1 MPLRFDEATK
11 TLTVSVRDLADE
23 GGFHRVGFERGES
36 WNRLGLG
43 AELHSQVLKNRGD
56 ENFAYLSEVHLE
68 HRVTVG
74 EWTAIVTGRL
84 DGCVQQENGAWLVE
98 EFKSAYSPHTH
109 VRPFGPNFERHRRQ
123 LLIYCHLWRQ
133 LGHSPVRGALVYLDI
148 ATRKEFPFEISYDSS
163 VEQNAIEARLQE
175 LIDLWKSEEAVRKQ
189 KALIA
194 ANLPFPHS
202 SPRPGQAVLIE
213 AVRAAVQSQENLLAE
228 APTGS
233 GKTAAGLH
241 PALAEALSSG
251 KQLFFLT
258 AKTLQQKMAGD
269 ALIAMNR
276 AGGFRTLQMRSK
288 EKMCANDRVICHED
302 FCPYAKNYPEKMEE
316 SKLLERLIETQ
327 PHHDPGAV
335 FNEAKR
341 EKVCPFE
348 VQLEL
353 ASHADAVV
361 ADYNY
366 VFDPGVSMRQLDELE
381 NTILLVDEA
390 HNLPDRARQI
400 FSPELRE
407 EDFQA
412 AIRGL
417 PALTPRRGSISAQRT
432 KQSGPLSKQSE
443 PLESPQPLKSIPSLL
458 EEEGRGEG
466 ERPPQQIN
474 LFMNEPTDPTGCL
487 FEEIRRIF
495 ESVITLLHKNAE
507 VLIENSS
514 IAETAPPKEELR
526 KIWKAWE
533 ARFIEYLS
541 WKRENKI
548 AAPDDPILDCHFA
561 LQKFISTLNWFGP
574 GFSCV
579 VERTNSG
586 IRLALVCLDPAR
598 PLAPIFAAASSTI
611 FLSATLQPV
620 ESTRRVLGLER
631 AQTKAISLPP
641 PFPRENRKIMILPQV
656 RTTFGAREKNFPR
669 IARLVADMAD
679 AVPGN
684 VLVLFPS
691 YTFLSKVAELMPPTS
706 TTLLR
711 QRPNVPDVERQE
723 ILRALSSVAAR
734 HSVRTGSEFA
744 TSGAHGVTPPTG
756 GAERILLFAVLGGM
770 YAEGV
775 DYPGELLSA
784 VFVVSPALPQ
794 VSFERELLRRYF
806 DEQEGAGFDYAYL
819 QPGMTRVIQAAGRLI
834 RSETDRGVIALICQR
849 FLQPP
854 YTDYL
859 PKDWFDETPAELI
872 AQDPVQEIRKFF
884 SI

>member
-1 MPLRFDEATK
+1 MPLRFDETTK
-11 TLTVSVRDLADE
+11 TLTVSVRELAE
-23 GGFHRVGFERGES
+23 TGGFHHVGFERGES

-43 AELHSQVLKNRGD
+43 ADLHSQVLKSRHTGNA
-56 ENFAYLSEVHLE
+56 AYLSEVHLE
-68 HRVTVG
+68 QRVAVG
-74 EWTAIVTGRL
+74 EWTAIITGRL
-84 DGCVQQENGAWLVE
+84 DGCVPQEDGVWLVE
-98 EFKSAYSPHTH
+98 EFKSAYAPSTH
-109 VRPFGPNFERHRRQ
+109 IRPFGPGFERHRRQ
-123 LLIYCHLWRQ
+123 LLIYCHLWWQ
-133 LGHSPVRGALVYLDI
+133 LGHSPVHAALVYLDI
-148 ATRKEFPFEISYDSS
+148 ATGKEFPFEIPYDAG
-163 VEQNAIEARLQE
+163 VEQRVIETRLLE
-175 LIDLWKSEEAVRKQ
+175 LIAIWKAEEIVRKR

-202 SPRPGQAVLIE
+202 SPRSGQAVLI
-213 AVRAAVQSQENLLAE
+213 AAIRAAVQSQENLLAE

-251 KQLFFLT
+251 RQLYFLT

-302 FCPYAKNYPEKMEE
+302 FCPYARNYPEKMEK

-327 PHHDPGAV
+327 PHHDPAAV
-335 FNEAKR
+335 FDEAKL

-353 ASHADAVV
+353 ASRADAVV

-366 VFDPGVSMRQLDELE
+366 IFDPGVSMRELDDLE

-400 FSPELRE
+400 YSPELRE
-407 EDFQA
+407 EHFQA
-412 AIRGL
+412 ALNLLDEQKPKTSRLRRTVRGQKCDL
-417 PALTPRRGSISAQRT
+417 QAVLLLDETVEQTGYLFDEIGETFRAVMAQLQAT
-432 KQSGPLSKQSE
+432 SNIL
-443 PLESPQPLKSIPSLL
+443 
-458 EEEGRGEG
+458 GE
-466 ERPPQQIN
+466 
-474 LFMNEPTDPTGCL
+474 D
-487 FEEIRRIF
+487 
-495 ESVITLLHKNAE
+495 
-507 VLIENSS
+507 SS
-514 IAETAPPKEELR
+514 IAETAPPEKELR
-526 KIWKAWE
+526 EIWKLWE

-541 WKRENKI
+541 WKRENKVVATEDMI
-548 AAPDDPILDCHFA
+548 VDCHFA
-561 LQKFISTLNWFGP
+561 LQRFISTLNLFGP

-586 IRLALVCLDPAR
+586 IRLAIICLDPAR
-598 PLAPIFAAASSTI
+598 PLAPIFAAASSSI
-611 FLSATLQPV
+611 LLSATLQPV
-620 ESTRRVLGLER
+620 ETTRRVLGLDR
-631 AQTKAISLPP
+631 AWTRAISLPP
-641 PFPRENRKIMILPQV
+641 PFPRENRRILILPQV

-669 IARLVADMAD
+669 IATLVAEMAE

-691 YTFLSKVAELMPPTS
+691 YIFLSKVAELMPSTS
-706 TTLLR
+706 ATLLR

-723 ILRALSSVAAR
+723 ILRALSSGRAR
-734 HSVRTGSEFA
+734 QSLRAGHELI
-744 TSGAHGVTPPTG
+744 TSGAHDVTLPPS
-756 GAERILLFAVLGGM
+756 APQRILLFAVLGGM

-806 DEQEGAGFDYAYL
+806 DDQEGAGFDYAYL

-849 FLQPP
+849 FLQMP
-854 YTDYL
+854 YADYV

-872 AQDPVQEIRKFF
+872 AQNPAEEIRKFF
-884 SI
+884 ST